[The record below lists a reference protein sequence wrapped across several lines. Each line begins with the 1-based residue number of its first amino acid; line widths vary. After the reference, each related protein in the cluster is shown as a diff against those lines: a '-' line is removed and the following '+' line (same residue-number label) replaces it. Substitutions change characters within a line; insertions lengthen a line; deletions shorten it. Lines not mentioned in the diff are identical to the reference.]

1 MKNRVVITGM
11 GGVSSIGMSVPE
23 IYNSLREGKS
33 GIGQLEFPDV
43 SRLKV
48 KTGGQI
54 KNFDPSNFFEL
65 KQVGRMD
72 RFSQF
77 ALLAANEAITTS
89 GLKTC
94 KEDWSENAG
103 IILGSSIGGIETI
116 NYSYKQVFEEGH
128 NRLHP
133 LTIPKIMNNSAT
145 SLISIEYQ
153 IQGPSF
159 TVSSACSSANHAMG
173 LAYETIKSRKS
184 EGMIT
189 GGSESFLSFGGIK
202 PWESLRI
209 LSQSK
214 CRPFSKGRD
223 GLVHGEGAGIFVFE
237 SLESA
242 KKRKATIIA
251 EVVGFSMSSDASD
264 LIKPN
269 NIGPKKAL
277 RGVLKD
283 GMINKTEVSYINAHG
298 TGTILNDKVE
308 CEAINTVFGAHTRA
322 LKVSSTKA
330 MHGHLIGATAAIEL
344 LACTL
349 AVSEKVIPPTINYVG
364 LDPDCDL
371 DVVPNHSQELKS
383 VDVVL
388 NNSFAFG
395 GMNAVL
401 ALRKYDD

>member
-33 GIGQLEFPDV
+33 GIGKLEFPDV

-184 EGMIT
+184 EVMIT

-242 KKRKATIIA
+242 KKRRATIIA

-308 CEAINTVFGAHTRA
+308 CEAINTVFGPHTRA

-371 DVVPNHSQELKS
+371 DVVPNYSQELKS

>member
-65 KQVGRMD
+65 KQVARMD

-103 IILGSSIGGIETI
+103 VILGSSIGGIETI

-184 EGMIT
+184 EVMIT

-242 KKRKATIIA
+242 KKRRATIIA

-308 CEAINTVFGAHTRA
+308 CEAINTVFGPHTRA

-371 DVVPNHSQELKS
+371 DVVPNYSQELKS

>member
-1 MKNRVVITGM
+1 MTNRVVITGM

-23 IYNSLREGKS
+23 IYNSMREGKS
-33 GIGQLEFPDV
+33 GIGMLEFPDV
-43 SRLKV
+43 ARLKV

-54 KNFDPSNFFEL
+54 KDFDANDHFEQ
-65 KQVGRMD
+65 KKIARMD

-77 ALLAANEAITTS
+77 ALLAANEAIMSS
-89 GLKTC
+89 GLKNSQ
-94 KEDWSENAG
+94 ENWSENAG

-116 NYSYKQVFEEGH
+116 NYSYKQVFEEGN

-145 SLISIEYQ
+145 SLISIEYR

-173 LAYETIKSRKS
+173 LAYETIKSRKANI
-184 EGMIT
+184 MIT

-202 PWESLRI
+202 PWESLRV
-209 LSQSK
+209 LSQNR

-237 SLESA
+237 SLDSA
-242 KKRKATIIA
+242 KKRKAEIVAEII
-251 EVVGFSMSSDASD
+251 GFSMSSDASD

-269 NIGPKKAL
+269 NIGPEKAL
-277 RGVLKD
+277 GGVLKD
-283 GMINKTEVSYINAHG
+283 GMIDKTDVSYINAHG
-298 TGTILNDKVE
+298 TGTILNDKME
-308 CEAINTVFGAHTRA
+308 SEAINKVFGSYSKS

-344 LACTL
+344 FACTL
-349 AVSEKVIPPTINYVG
+349 AINEKVIPPTINYLG

-371 DVVPNHSQELKS
+371 DIVPNFSQEVKRIG
-383 VDVVL
+383 VVL

-401 ALRKYDD
+401 ALKKFDD

>member
-33 GIGQLEFPDV
+33 GIGQLEFTDV

-184 EGMIT
+184 EVMIT

-242 KKRKATIIA
+242 KKRRATIIA

-308 CEAINTVFGAHTRA
+308 CEAINAVFGPHTKA

-371 DVVPNHSQELKS
+371 DVVPNYSQELKS

>member
-145 SLISIEYQ
+145 SLISIEYK

-184 EGMIT
+184 EVMIT

-242 KKRKATIIA
+242 KKRRATIIA

-308 CEAINTVFGAHTRA
+308 CEAINTVFGAHTKA

-371 DVVPNHSQELKS
+371 DVVPNYSQELKS

>member
-116 NYSYKQVFEEGH
+116 NFSYKQVFEEGH

-153 IQGPSF
+153 IKGPSF

-184 EGMIT
+184 EVMIT

-308 CEAINTVFGAHTRA
+308 CEAINTVFGPHTRA

-371 DVVPNHSQELKS
+371 DVVPNYSQELKS

>member
-33 GIGQLEFPDV
+33 GIGKLEFPDV

-89 GLKTC
+89 GLRTC

-184 EGMIT
+184 EVMIT

-242 KKRKATIIA
+242 KKRRATIIA

-308 CEAINTVFGAHTRA
+308 CEAINTVFGPHTRA

-371 DVVPNHSQELKS
+371 DVVPNYSQELKS

>member
-33 GIGQLEFPDV
+33 GIGKLEFPDV

-184 EGMIT
+184 EVMIT

-202 PWESLRI
+202 PWESLRV

-242 KKRKATIIA
+242 KKRRATIIA

-308 CEAINTVFGAHTRA
+308 CEAINTVFGPHTRA

-371 DVVPNHSQELKS
+371 DVVPNYSQELKS

-401 ALRKYDD
+401 ALRKYVD

>member
-54 KNFDPSNFFEL
+54 KNFDPSNYFEL

-153 IQGPSF
+153 IKGPSF

-184 EGMIT
+184 EVMIT

-242 KKRKATIIA
+242 KKRRATIIA

-308 CEAINTVFGAHTRA
+308 CEAINTVFGPHSRA

-349 AVSEKVIPPTINYVG
+349 AVSEKVIPPTINYIG

-371 DVVPNHSQELKS
+371 DVVPNYSQELKS

>member
-1 MKNRVVITGM
+1 MTNRVVITGM
-11 GGVSSIGMSVPE
+11 GGVSSIGMSVPA
-23 IYNSLREGKS
+23 IYNSMREGRS
-33 GIGQLEFPDV
+33 GIGKLEFADV
-43 SRLKV
+43 DRLKV

-54 KNFDPSNFFEL
+54 KNYDPGDHFDL
-65 KQVGRMD
+65 RQVGKMD

-77 ALLAANEAITTS
+77 ALLAAKEAIEGS
-89 GLKTC
+89 GLDLGC
-94 KEDWSENAG
+94 NEWSENAG

-145 SLISIEYQ
+145 SLISIEFK

-159 TVSSACSSANHAMG
+159 TVSSACSSSNHAMG
-173 LAYETIKSRKS
+173 LAFETIKLGKS
-184 EGMIT
+184 NIMIT

-202 PWESLRI
+202 PWESLRVM
-209 LSQSK
+209 SPNK
-214 CRPFSKGRD
+214 CRPFSTGRD

-237 SLESA
+237 SLKSA
-242 KKRKATIIA
+242 KKRKANIIA

-269 NIGPKKAL
+269 NIGPQKAL
-277 RGVLKD
+277 KGILSN
-283 GMINKTEVSYINAHG
+283 GMINDTDVSYINAHG
-298 TGTILNDKVE
+298 TGTILNDKIE
-308 CEAINTVFGAHTRA
+308 CEAIKHVFGKNAKY

-330 MHGHLIGATAAIEL
+330 LHGHLIGATAAIEL

-349 AVSEKVIPPTINYVG
+349 AINEKIVPPTINYLG
-364 LDPDCDL
+364 LDPECDL
-371 DVVPNHSQELKS
+371 DVVPNYSQELRK

-401 ALRKYDD
+401 ALKKFVN

>member
-54 KNFDPSNFFEL
+54 KNFDPRNFFEL

-184 EGMIT
+184 EVMIT

-242 KKRKATIIA
+242 KKRRATIIA

-308 CEAINTVFGAHTRA
+308 CEAINTVFGPHTRA

-371 DVVPNHSQELKS
+371 DVVPNYSQELKS

-388 NNSFAFG
+388 NNSFAFC

>member
-1 MKNRVVITGM
+1 MTNRVVITGM

-23 IYNSLREGKS
+23 IYNSMKEGKS
-33 GIGQLEFPDV
+33 GIGTLEFPDV
-43 SRLKV
+43 MRLKV
-48 KTGGQI
+48 RTGGQI
-54 KNFDPSNFFEL
+54 KKFDPSKYFEQ
-65 KQVGRMD
+65 KKIERMD

-77 ALLAANEAITTS
+77 ALLAANEAITSS
-89 GLKTC
+89 GLENFQ
-94 KEDWSENAG
+94 EDWSENAG

-116 NYSYKQVFEEGH
+116 NSSYKKVFEEGH

-145 SLISIEYQ
+145 SLISIEYK

-173 LAYETIKSRKS
+173 LAFETIKSGKS
-184 EGMIT
+184 SIMIT

-202 PWESLRI
+202 PWESLRV

-223 GLVHGEGAGIFVFE
+223 GLIHGEGAGIFVFE

-242 KKRKATIIA
+242 KKRKAVIIA
-251 EVVGFSMSSDASD
+251 EIIGFSMSSDASD

-277 RGVLKD
+277 AGVLKD
-283 GMINKTEVSYINAHG
+283 GRINATDVSYINAHG
-298 TGTILNDKVE
+298 TGTILNDKIE
-308 CEAINTVFGAHTRA
+308 CEAINNVFGQHSRA
-322 LKVSSTKA
+322 LKISSTKA

-349 AVSEKVIPPTINYVG
+349 AISERVIPPTINYTG

-371 DVVPNHSQELKS
+371 DVVPNSSQELRK
-383 VDVVL
+383 VNVAL

-401 ALRKYDD
+401 ALKKFED

>member
-1 MKNRVVITGM
+1 MTDRVVITGM

-23 IYNSLREGKS
+23 IYSSLREGRP
-33 GIGQLEFPDV
+33 GIVQLEFPDV
-43 SRLKV
+43 NRLKV

-54 KNFDPSNFFEL
+54 KNFDPSKHFEL

-77 ALLAANEAITTS
+77 ALLAAKEAIANA
-89 GLKTC
+89 GLENC
-94 KEDWSENAG
+94 KEEWPENAG
-103 IILGSSIGGIETI
+103 VILGSSIGGIETI
-116 NYSYKQVFEEGH
+116 NYSYKQVFEKGH

-145 SLISIEYQ
+145 SLISIEYH

-173 LAYETIKSRKS
+173 IAYETIKAGKS
-184 EGMIT
+184 KILIT

-202 PWESLRI
+202 PWESLRV
-209 LSQSK
+209 LSQSM
-214 CRPFSKGRD
+214 CRPFSRGRD

-237 SLESA
+237 SLSSA
-242 KKRKATIIA
+242 KKRKADIIA
-251 EVVGFSMSSDASD
+251 EVVGFAMSSDASD

-269 NIGPKKAL
+269 NIGPQKAL
-277 RGVLKD
+277 EGVLKD
-283 GMINKTEVSYINAHG
+283 GMINKTDVTYINAHG
-298 TGTILNDKVE
+298 TGTMLNDKME
-308 CEAINTVFGAHTRA
+308 SEAINKVFGDHSRSV
-322 LKVSSTKA
+322 KVSATKA

-349 AVSEKVIPPTINYVG
+349 AINENVIPPTINYLG
-364 LDPDCDL
+364 LDPACDL
-371 DVVPNHSQELKS
+371 DVVPNYSQELRS

-401 ALRKYDD
+401 ALKKYLN

>member
-1 MKNRVVITGM
+1 MTNRVVITGM

-23 IYNSLREGKS
+23 IYYSLKEGKS
-33 GIGQLEFPDV
+33 GIEQLEFPDV
-43 SRLKV
+43 NRLKV

-54 KNFDPSNFFEL
+54 KNFDPSDHFEL
-65 KQVGRMD
+65 RQVGRMD
-72 RFSQF
+72 RFSQL
-77 ALLAANEAITTS
+77 ALLAANEAITNS
-89 GLKTC
+89 GLNYC
-94 KEDWSENAG
+94 IDDWSETAG
-103 IILGSSIGGIETI
+103 VILGSSIGGIETI
-116 NYSYKQVFEEGH
+116 NNSYKRVFEEGH
-128 NRLHP
+128 NSLHP
-133 LTIPKIMNNSAT
+133 LTIPRIMNNSAT
-145 SLISIEYQ
+145 SLISIEYK

-159 TVSSACSSANHAMG
+159 TISSACSSANHAMG
-173 LAYETIKSRKS
+173 LAYETIRSRKS
-184 EGMIT
+184 DIMIT

-202 PWESLRI
+202 PWESLRV

-242 KKRKATIIA
+242 RKRKAEIIA
-251 EVVGFSMSSDASD
+251 EVIGFSMSSDGSD

-269 NIGPKKAL
+269 NVGPQKAIE
-277 RGVLKD
+277 GVLKN
-283 GMINKTEVSYINAHG
+283 GMINLTDVNYINAHG
-298 TGTILNDKVE
+298 TGTILNDKIE
-308 CEAINTVFGAHTRA
+308 CEAINKVFGTNSKS

-349 AVSEKVIPPTINYVG
+349 AISEKVIPPTINYLG
-364 LDPDCDL
+364 PDPNCDL
-371 DVVPNHSQELKS
+371 DVVPNYCQEVKN

-401 ALRKYDD
+401 ALKKYND

>member
-1 MKNRVVITGM
+1 MTNRVVITGM

-23 IYNSLREGKS
+23 IYNSMKEGKS
-33 GIGQLEFPDV
+33 GIGMLEFPDV
-43 SRLKV
+43 ARLKV

-54 KNFDPSNFFEL
+54 KNFDANVYFEQ
-65 KQVGRMD
+65 KKVARMD

-77 ALLAANEAITTS
+77 ALIAANEAINSS
-89 GLKTC
+89 GLKNSQ
-94 KEDWSENAG
+94 ENWSENAG

-116 NYSYKQVFEEGH
+116 NHSYKKVFEEGH

-145 SLISIEYQ
+145 SLISIEYR
-153 IQGPSF
+153 IEGPSF

-184 EGMIT
+184 SVMIT

-202 PWESLRI
+202 PWESLRV
-209 LSQSK
+209 LSHDK

-237 SLESA
+237 SLDSA
-242 KKRKATIIA
+242 KKRKAEIVA
-251 EVVGFSMSSDASD
+251 EVIGFSMSSDASD

-269 NIGPKKAL
+269 NIGPAKAL
-277 RGVLKD
+277 GGVLKD
-283 GMINKTEVSYINAHG
+283 GMINEIDVSYINAHG
-298 TGTILNDKVE
+298 TGTILNDKME
-308 CEAINTVFGAHTRA
+308 SEAINKVFGPCSKS

-344 LACTL
+344 FACTL
-349 AVSEKVIPPTINYVG
+349 AINEKIIPPTINYLG
-364 LDPDCDL
+364 LDPDCNL
-371 DVVPNHSQELKS
+371 DIVPNHSQEVKRIG
-383 VDVVL
+383 VVL

-401 ALRKYDD
+401 ALKKFDD

>member
-89 GLKTC
+89 GLRTC

-184 EGMIT
+184 EVMIT

-242 KKRKATIIA
+242 KKRRATIIA

-371 DVVPNHSQELKS
+371 DVVPNYSQELKS

>member
-1 MKNRVVITGM
+1 MTSRVVITGM

-23 IYNSLREGKS
+23 IYNSMKEGVS
-33 GIGQLEFPDV
+33 GIGMLDIPDLA
-43 SRLKV
+43 RLKV
-48 KTGGQI
+48 KNGAQI
-54 KNFDPSNFFEL
+54 KNFDATNHFEQ
-65 KQVGRMD
+65 KKIARMD

-77 ALLAANEAITTS
+77 ALLAADEAILSS
-89 GLKTC
+89 GLKNSQE
-94 KEDWSENAG
+94 KWSENAG

-116 NYSYKQVFEEGH
+116 NNSYKQVFEEGH

-184 EGMIT
+184 EVMIT

-242 KKRKATIIA
+242 KKRRATIIA

-269 NIGPKKAL
+269 NIGPEKAF

-308 CEAINTVFGAHTRA
+308 CEAINRVFGPHSRA

-371 DVVPNHSQELKS
+371 DVVPNYSQELKS

>member
-1 MKNRVVITGM
+1 MTNRVVITGM
-11 GGVSSIGMSVPE
+11 GGISSIGMSVPE
-23 IYNSLREGKS
+23 IYNSMKEGKS
-33 GIGQLEFPDV
+33 GISMLEFPDV
-43 SRLKV
+43 TRLNV
-48 KTGGQI
+48 RTGGQI
-54 KNFDPSNFFEL
+54 KNFDPNRHFGQ
-65 KQVGRMD
+65 KQIGRMD

-77 ALLAANEAITTS
+77 ALLAANEAITSS
-89 GLKTC
+89 GL
-94 KEDWSENAG
+94 EDSREEWSENAG

-116 NYSYKQVFEEGH
+116 NYSYKQVFEKGH
-128 NRLHP
+128 NKLHP

-145 SLISIEYQ
+145 SLISIEYG

-184 EGMIT
+184 SIMIT

-202 PWESLRI
+202 PWESLRV
-209 LSQSK
+209 LSPSK

-237 SLESA
+237 SLDSA
-242 KKRKATIIA
+242 KKRKAEIIA
-251 EVVGFSMSSDASD
+251 EVIGFAMSSDASD

-269 NIGPKKAL
+269 NIGPEKAL

-283 GMINKTEVSYINAHG
+283 GMANNTDVSYINAHG
-298 TGTILNDKVE
+298 TGTLLNDKVE
-308 CEAINTVFGAHTRA
+308 CEAINKVFGSHSGS

-344 LACTL
+344 IACTL
-349 AVSEKVIPPTINYVG
+349 AVSEKVIPPTINYLG
-364 LDPDCDL
+364 LDPNCDL
-371 DVVPNHSQELKS
+371 DIVPNCSQELKK

-401 ALRKYDD
+401 ALKKYNN

>member
-153 IQGPSF
+153 IKGPSF

-184 EGMIT
+184 EVMIT

-242 KKRKATIIA
+242 KKRRATIIA

-308 CEAINTVFGAHTRA
+308 CEAINTVFGPHTRA

-371 DVVPNHSQELKS
+371 DVVPNCSQELKS

>member
-1 MKNRVVITGM
+1 MTNRVVITGM

-23 IYNSLREGKS
+23 IYNSMKEGKS
-33 GIGQLEFPDV
+33 GIGILDIPDLA
-43 SRLKV
+43 RLKV
-48 KTGGQI
+48 KNGGQI
-54 KNFDPSNFFEL
+54 KNFDANNYFEQ
-65 KQVGRMD
+65 KNTARMD

-77 ALLAANEAITTS
+77 ALLAADEAIMSS
-89 GLKTC
+89 GLKNSQET
-94 KEDWSENAG
+94 WSENAG

-116 NYSYKQVFEEGH
+116 NNSYKQVFEEGH

-145 SLISIEYQ
+145 SLISIEYR

-184 EGMIT
+184 NIMIT

-202 PWESLRI
+202 PWESLRV
-209 LSQSK
+209 LSHDK

-223 GLVHGEGAGIFVFE
+223 GLVLGEGAGIFVFE

-242 KKRKATIIA
+242 KKRKAEIVAEII
-251 EVVGFSMSSDASD
+251 GFSMSSDASD

-269 NIGPKKAL
+269 NIGPEKAL
-277 RGVLKD
+277 EGVLKD
-283 GMINKTEVSYINAHG
+283 GMINKTDVSYINAHG
-298 TGTILNDKVE
+298 TGTILNDKME
-308 CEAINTVFGAHTRA
+308 SKAIKKVFGPYSKS

-344 LACTL
+344 FACTL
-349 AVSEKVIPPTINYVG
+349 AINEKVIPPTINYLG
-364 LDPDCDL
+364 LDPDCNL
-371 DVVPNHSQELKS
+371 ELVPNYSQEVKT
-383 VDVVL
+383 VGVVL

-395 GMNAVL
+395 GMNAIL
-401 ALRKYDD
+401 ALKKFDG

>member
-1 MKNRVVITGM
+1 MTNRVVITGM

-23 IYNSLREGKS
+23 IYNNLKEGKS
-33 GIGQLEFPDV
+33 GIGTLEFPDV
-43 SRLKV
+43 MRLKLR
-48 KTGGQI
+48 TGGQI
-54 KNFDPSNFFEL
+54 KNFDPSNYFEP
-65 KQVGRMD
+65 KQIERMD

-77 ALLAANEAITTS
+77 ALLAANEAITSS
-89 GLKTC
+89 GLENFQ
-94 KEDWSENAG
+94 EDWSENAG

-116 NYSYKQVFEEGH
+116 NSSYKKVFEEGH

-145 SLISIEYQ
+145 SLISIEYK

-173 LAYETIKSRKS
+173 LAYETIKSTKS
-184 EGMIT
+184 SIMIT

-202 PWESLRI
+202 PWESLRV
-209 LSQSK
+209 LSQNK

-242 KKRKATIIA
+242 KKRKADIIA
-251 EVVGFSMSSDASD
+251 EIIGFSMSSDASD

-269 NIGPKKAL
+269 NIGPEKAL
-277 RGVLKD
+277 AGVLKD
-283 GMINKTEVSYINAHG
+283 GRINETDVSYINAHG
-298 TGTILNDKVE
+298 TGTILNDKME
-308 CEAINTVFGAHTRA
+308 CEAINKVFGPYSRS
-322 LKVSSTKA
+322 LKISSTKA

-349 AVSEKVIPPTINYVG
+349 AISERVIPPTINYVG
-364 LDPDCDL
+364 LDPACDL
-371 DVVPNHSQELKS
+371 DIVPNFSQELKK
-383 VDVVL
+383 VNVAL

-401 ALRKYDD
+401 ALKKFDN